1 MIEEGNNLTL
11 RCELSKAGVPV
22 EWRKSGEPIEAGEK
36 FQMRCRQATAEL
48 FIFEAVPEDSG
59 VYSCV
64 YADQKT
70 KATIKVTGMGQSL
83 GLVNNIQFIFAT
95 EGGQTATILM

>member
-1 MIEEGNNLTL
+1 MTFKEKLKDQVIEEGNNLTL

-22 EWRKSGEPIEAGEK
+22 EWRRNGELIEAGEK
-36 FQMRCRQATAEL
+36 FQMRLRQATAEL
-48 FIFEAVPEDSG
+48 FIFEALPEDSG

-70 KATIKVTGMGQSL
+70 KATIKVTSTDNMFGSW
-83 GLVNNIQFIFAT
+83 FC
-95 EGGQTATILM
+95 